1 MIRVVIDTNIFVRA
15 ISGRSFSNFIFDL
28 LFNNQITLC
37 VSTDILLEY
46 EEIITKIYDSTT
58 AELVIGALLLL
69 PNVHRT
75 EVYFDLRLIIQDAD
89 DDKFVNCAFATNAH
103 CIVSDDRHFSVLDKI
118 PFPKIPVLKFTEFK
132 EFIKI

>member
-1 MIRVVIDTNIFVRA
+1 MIRVVIDTNVIVRA

-28 LFNNQITLC
+28 LFTNQITLC

-46 EEIITKIYDSTT
+46 EEIITKIYDAQT

-75 EVYFDLRLIIQDAD
+75 EVFFDLRLIAHDAD

-103 CIVSDDRHFSVLDKI
+103 CIVSDDRHFNVLEKI
-118 PFPKIPVLKFTEFK
+118 PFPKIPVLKFSEFK
-132 EFIKI
+132 EFMKI